1 MARFTLQGISEHEH
15 GSLGATN
22 ATGTYART
30 CRHPNPQKRRHGPT
44 HISPRQAT
52 RPICAK
58 VLGPTNATLPKQQ
71 TNETVAA
78 QPLKVYAA
86 HAKQRGLLAPQQKGL
101 FAAHVGV
108 KLFLTN

>member
-1 MARFTLQGISEHEH
+1 ML
-15 GSLGATN
+15 GSLRSKQDVLAAN
-22 ATGTYART
+22 
-30 CRHPNPQKRRHGPT
+30 NPTFLR
-44 HISPRQAT
+44 
-52 RPICAK
+52 
-58 VLGPTNATLPKQQ
+58 QQ
-71 TNETVAA
+71 TTETVAA

>member
-1 MARFTLQGISEHEH
+1 MQPVRPAKV
-15 GSLGATN
+15 LGATN
-22 ATGTYART
+22 ATV
-30 CRHPNPQKRRHGPT
+30 
-44 HISPRQAT
+44 PR
-52 RPICAK
+52 
-58 VLGPTNATLPKQQ
+58 QQ

>member
-1 MARFTLQGISEHEH
+1 M
-15 GSLGATN
+15 LGATN
-22 ATGTYART
+22 ATV
-30 CRHPNPQKRRHGPT
+30 
-44 HISPRQAT
+44 PR
-52 RPICAK
+52 
-58 VLGPTNATLPKQQ
+58 QQ